1 MAIRSESRRAL
12 VAELFMG
19 FAATF
24 LFAPSLH
31 AQTAT
36 EPALHHRGSADSAS
50 HAPPGSKL
58 SGASTLPADVSGEYE
73 IDEANSVVQ
82 ITIEGNRLTGY
93 ITKLVDEKS
102 SLTFFFDQTSLG
114 GNRLAFT
121 TKQVHGTWYSFEGTI
136 IRGDSKTKQ
145 ESGFYRLKGTW
156 IAHDNAAKNQSTSMV
171 SLKSTPRS
179 NSRPD

>member
-1 MAIRSESRRAL
+1 MAIRDGSRQAF
-12 VAELFMG
+12 VAELFVAMI
-19 FAATF
+19 AMF

-36 EPALHHRGSADSAS
+36 EPALHHRGSADSPS

-58 SGASTLPADVSGEYE
+58 SGVSTLPADVSGEYE

-82 ITIEGNRLTGY
+82 ITIEGNRLMGY
-93 ITKLVDEKS
+93 VTKLVDEKN

-114 GNRLAFT
+114 GDRLAFT

-136 IRGDSKTKQ
+136 VRGDAKTKQ

-156 IAHDNAAKNQSTSMV
+156 IAHDDAAKNKSTSTV